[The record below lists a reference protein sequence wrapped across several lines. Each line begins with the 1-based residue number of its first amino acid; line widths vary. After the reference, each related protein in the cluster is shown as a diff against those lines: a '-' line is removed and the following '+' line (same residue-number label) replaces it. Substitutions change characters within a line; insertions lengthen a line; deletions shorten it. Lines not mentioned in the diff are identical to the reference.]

1 MHFASLSA
9 RGIARFDSGM
19 KVFMKQ
25 KQHAWKEKKVH
36 SMKRKVTSVNY
47 EHEVLK
53 AKFPVLVEFYA
64 SWCGK
69 CAMMEDVLDELA
81 QENKHWMKVCQ
92 IDIEESEEL
101 AARFEVEI
109 VPAYVVFW
117 KGEPLV
123 SASGVLDKQT
133 LKEMVGE
140 AVGDTE

>member
-1 MHFASLSA
+1 
-9 RGIARFDSGM
+9 
-19 KVFMKQ
+19 MKQ
-25 KQHAWKEKKVH
+25 K
-36 SMKRKVTSVNY
+36 VTSANY
-47 EHEVLK
+47 TNEVLMT
-53 AKFPVLVEFYA
+53 KFPVLVEFYA

-69 CAMMEDVLDELA
+69 CAMMEDVLEELA

-109 VPAYVVFW
+109 VPTYIVFW
-117 KGEPLV
+117 KGNPLA
-123 SASGVLDKQT
+123 SASGVRDKQT